1 MRHVY
6 IRGILGMVWM
16 GSAAVCG
23 AAGNFRMAVFYG
35 LLCGLCLRS
44 AWAVY
49 RKERTQKGGR

>member
-44 AWAVY
+44 AWAGY
-49 RKERTQKGGR
+49 RKERTHP